1 MDKTTLGDRMK
12 SYEKVSRP
20 FLTAGV
26 PVIVRVDGK
35 KFSTFTKGFDRPFD
49 KKIMNAMETAAR
61 KTAEQMQ
68 GFKLGYVQ
76 SDEASFL
83 LTDFDDI
90 KTQGW
95 YGYNVNKLVSVSA
108 AYMTVHFYKLMQV
121 YLDAMSCP
129 VFDSRA
135 FSVPN
140 DDVANYLLWRRKD
153 WDRNSISMY
162 AQSNFSHKE
171 LHGKNKDDMH
181 EMLHQK
187 GKNWTNDL
195 TGREKNGTFFYQKNG
210 VMVSDYDSLPNYGSV
225 ADYVT
230 KVLDVKADL

>member
-1 MDKTTLGDRMK
+1 MK
-12 SYEKVSRP
+12 DYEAVSRP
-20 FLTAGV
+20 FLTRKV
-26 PVIVRVDGK
+26 PVVIRVDGK

-49 KKIMNAMETAAR
+49 KKIMDAMETAAR

-68 GFKLGYVQ
+68 GFKIGYVQ

-83 LTDFDDI
+83 LTDYDDI

-95 YGYNVNKLVSVSA
+95 YGYNMNKLVSISA
-108 AYMTVHFYKLMQV
+108 GYMTGYFYKQMAVHLGP
-121 YLDAMSCP
+121 MSMP

-135 FSVPN
+135 FSVPES
-140 DDVANYLLWRRKD
+140 DVANYFLWRRKD

-162 AQSNFSHKE
+162 AQSNFSQKQ

-181 EMLHQK
+181 EMLHGI

-210 VMVSDYDSLPNYGSV
+210 KMVSDYEIFPNFSSV
-225 ADYVT
+225 SD
-230 KVLDVKADL
+230 LIDVVSRKEIVPNA